1 MSLIKSAS
9 VVSLFTLASRV
20 TGLVRDQLIAATFG
34 ASAYTDA
41 YNVAFRIPNMFRRF
55 FAEGAFSQ
63 AFVPSLGY
71 AQSQHGDAYAREFVD
86 KVATVLLWVMM
97 AVCTLGVVGAPFLV
111 WLIAGGLQK
120 DPQAYDAAT
129 VMAAWMFPYLGMISM
144 AGLAAS
150 VLNTQKKFAVSAA
163 APVLLNIA
171 MIAATWFLV
180 PFFKKIGVL
189 PIMALAAGV
198 MVGGILQVSL
208 QFFSLYKMGRFP
220 RLGLTF
226 RTFKT
231 ALQDKATQDVAKLFV
246 PALLGV
252 GVSQISLIINT
263 QIASRLSS
271 GSVTWLNNADRLMEF
286 PTAMLGVALG
296 VVLMPRLSAAKAKNQ
311 TQDYSAMLD
320 WGLRL
325 VLVLSLPCAV
335 ALLLFALP
343 LAATIFHYGA
353 YSASDVIQTSRAL
366 QTYGVGLL
374 GLVAVKVLAPGFY
387 AGKDIKTPVKI
398 AVVVLL
404 LTQLLNLIVV
414 PLYQHAGLALSIG
427 VGALINALW
436 LLIGLQKKGLYQPQ
450 KGWWKLILQVIFA
463 TSVLAAILF
472 YASGHWA
479 WLDTGSSKWLRVA
492 VMFAVLAIS
501 AVVYPLCLWLSG
513 VKLRQLLKPHHL
525 NSLP

>member
-9 VVSLFTLASRV
+9 VVSLLTLASRV
-20 TGLVRDQLIAATFG
+20 TGLVRDQLIAAIFG

-71 AQSQHGDAYAREFVD
+71 AQSQQGDAYARLFVD
-86 KVATVLLWVMM
+86 KIATVLLWVMVV
-97 AVCTLGVVGAPFLV
+97 VCIIGVVGAPFLV

-120 DPQAYDAAT
+120 NPQAYDAAT
-129 VMAAWMFPYLGMISM
+129 LMARWMFPYLGLISM

-150 VLNTQKKFAVSAA
+150 VLNTHKHFAMAAA
-163 APVLLNIA
+163 APVLLNVA
-171 MIAATWFLV
+171 MIAAVWGLV
-180 PFFKKIGVL
+180 PLFQSWGIL

-198 MVGGILQVSL
+198 VVGGILQVSL
-208 QFFSLYKMGRFP
+208 QFYSLSRIGRFP
-220 RLGLTF
+220 KFGLSWTA
-226 RTFKT
+226 FKT
-231 ALQDKATQDVAKLFV
+231 SYQDPATKGVARLFV

-263 QIASRLSS
+263 QIASRLTT

-325 VLVLSLPCAV
+325 VVVLAVPCAV

-353 YSASDVIQTSRAL
+353 YKAADVLQTSYAL

-398 AVVVLL
+398 AVVVLII
-404 LTQLLNLIVV
+404 TQLLNLVLV
-414 PLYQHAGLALSIG
+414 PLFQHAGLALSIAI
-427 VGALINALW
+427 GALINALW
-436 LLIGLQKKGLYQPQ
+436 LLVGLIKKGLYQPQ
-450 KGWWKLILQVIFA
+450 KGWWKLLLQV
-463 TSVLAAILF
+463 SLASTALAGVLF
-472 YASGHWA
+472 YASQHWA
-479 WLDTGSSKWLRVA
+479 WIDPESSKLLRVA
-492 VMFAVLAIS
+492 VMAIVLMAC
-501 AVVYPLCLWLSG
+501 ALLYPACLWLTG
-513 VKLRQLLKPHHL
+513 VKIKNLLRPVAML
-525 NSLP
+525 NK

>member
-20 TGLVRDQLIAATFG
+20 TGLIRDQLIAATFG

-71 AQSQHGDAYAREFVD
+71 AQSQHGDAYARLFVD
-86 KVATVLLWVMM
+86 KIATVLLWVMVL
-97 AVCTLGVVGAPFLV
+97 VCTAGVIGAPFLV

-120 DPQAYDAAT
+120 NPQAFDAAT
-129 VMAAWMFPYLGMISM
+129 LMARWMFPYLGLISM

-150 VLNTQKKFAVSAA
+150 VLNTHKRFAMAAA
-163 APVLLNIA
+163 APVLLNVA
-171 MIAATWFLV
+171 MIAAAWGLV
-180 PFFKKIGVL
+180 PLFEKWGIL

-198 MVGGILQVSL
+198 MVGGILQMSM
-208 QFFSLYKMGRFP
+208 QFYSLYTIGRFP
-220 RLGLTF
+220 KFGFSWSALKAA
-226 RTFKT
+226 FK
-231 ALQDKATQDVAKLFV
+231 DPATQDVARLFV

-263 QIASRLSS
+263 QIASRLAT

-325 VLVLSLPCAV
+325 VVVLSVPSAV
-335 ALLLFALP
+335 ALLLFSLP

-353 YSASDVIQTSRAL
+353 YKADDVLQTSRAL

-398 AVVVLL
+398 AVVVLI
-404 LTQLLNLIVV
+404 LTQLLNLFMV
-414 PLYQHAGLALSIG
+414 PMFKHAGLALSIA

-436 LLIGLQKKGLYQPQ
+436 LLIGLQKKGLYQPK
-450 KGWWKLILQVIFA
+450 KGWWKLILQVTFA
-463 TSVLAAILF
+463 SAVLAGVLF
-472 YASGHWA
+472 YASQNWA
-479 WLDTGSSKWLRVA
+479 WIDPNSSKLLRVA
-492 VMFAVLAIS
+492 VMALVLAVC
-501 AVVYPLCLWLSG
+501 AVVYPACLWMTG
-513 VKLRQLLKPHHL
+513 VKIKQLLKPTVH
-525 NSLP
+525 S